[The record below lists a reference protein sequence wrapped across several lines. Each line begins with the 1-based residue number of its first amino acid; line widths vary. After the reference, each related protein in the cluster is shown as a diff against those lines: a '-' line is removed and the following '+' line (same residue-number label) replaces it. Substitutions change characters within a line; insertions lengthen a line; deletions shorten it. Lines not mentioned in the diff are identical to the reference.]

1 MGAKVGGGAE
11 RRKREEEE
19 EDRRDGR
26 CKEKKKG
33 VQGSEKEEG

>member
-1 MGAKVGGGAE
+1 MGAKAGGGAE
-11 RRKREEEE
+11 RRKSKEEE

-26 CKEKKKG
+26 CKEKKEG